1 MWETSPAA
9 LLWTAHAVVVSYLAV
24 VLVLRVTG
32 KRILSKW
39 NAFDFI
45 VTVAFGSILATMIL
59 SRDVSI
65 PAGIVALAGLAI
77 LQFVVTGLSV
87 RLGWFGDLVK
97 AEPALLVHDGRI
109 LHDRLR
115 RERVSEAELLAA
127 LRGHGIGAVA
137 GVHAVVLE
145 TDGSFSVVE
154 ARSEGEG
161 STLRGVTGYGADD
174 AEGSGA

>member
-77 LQFVVTGLSV
+77 LQFVVTRLSV
-87 RLGWFGDLVK
+87 HLGWFGDLVK

-154 ARSEGEG
+154 ARPEGEG

-174 AEGSGA
+174 AEGAGA